1 MSEFPQGILVD
12 ALSEQWAV
20 LDDVLSTVDGDAWLT
35 PTALPGWTVRDV
47 VSHIIGTESM
57 LSGLKPPAT
66 AIDVHGLA
74 HVRNEIGALNE
85 RWVEGL
91 RAHTGA
97 QILAMF
103 REITSS
109 RLEVLGDMTQDDFD
123 ATAVTPAGPATYGRF
138 MRIRLFDCWIHEHDI
153 RDALGG
159 PAGDEGG
166 SRSNLAFQEIEGA
179 LGFIVGKLGHAP
191 DGSRVTFELSGP
203 LARTMHVEVDGR
215 AAVVPELSGPAT
227 STIAMDSRLFTRLAC
242 GRTTAADHVSEF
254 ELGGDTEVGRRI
266 LDHLAYTI

>member
-20 LDDVLSTVDGDAWLT
+20 VDDVLSTVDGDAWIT
-35 PTALPGWTVRDV
+35 PTALPGWTVRDI

-57 LSGLKPPAT
+57 LSGLEPPPT
-66 AIDVHGLA
+66 AIDVHGFP

-103 REITSS
+103 REVTSS
-109 RLEVLGDMTQDDFD
+109 RLEVLGDMTQADFD
-123 ATAVTPAGPATYGRF
+123 ATALTPAGPATYGRF

-153 RDALGG
+153 RDALDV

-166 SRSNLAFQEIEGA
+166 ARGELAFAEISGA
-179 LGFIVGKLGHAP
+179 IAFIVGKLGRAP
-191 DGSRVTFELSGP
+191 EGARVTFELSGP
-203 LARTMHVEVDGR
+203 LARTIHVEVDGR
-215 AAVVPELSGPAT
+215 AAVVSALSGPAT
-227 STIAMDSRLFTRLAC
+227 STIAMDSRLFTRLAT
-242 GRTTAADHVSEF
+242 GRTKAADHASEID
-254 ELGGDTEVGRRI
+254 LGGDGDVGKRI
-266 LDHLAYTI
+266 VDNLAFTI

>member
-1 MSEFPQGILVD
+1 MSEFPQGALVD

-20 LDDVLSTVDGDAWLT
+20 LDDVLSTVEGDAWLT
-35 PTALPGWTVRDV
+35 PTALPGWTVRDI

-57 LSGLKPPAT
+57 LSGLKPPET
-66 AIDVHGLA
+66 AIDVHGLL

-91 RAHTGA
+91 RAHTGE

-123 ATAVTPAGPATYGRF
+123 ATAVTPVGPAPYGRF
-138 MRIRLFDCWIHEHDI
+138 MRIRLWDCWIHEHDI
-153 RDALGG
+153 RDALPV

-166 SRSNLAFQEIEGA
+166 SRGNLAFIEIEGA
-179 LGFIVGKLGHAP
+179 LGFIVGKLGRAP
-191 DGSRVTFELSGP
+191 EGARVTFELSGP
-203 LARTMHVEVDGR
+203 LARSIHVEMDGR
-215 AAVVPELSGPAT
+215 AAVVPQLSGPAT

-242 GRTTAADHVSEF
+242 GRTTAAEHESEF
-254 ELGGDTEVGRRI
+254 RLGGNVEVGRRI
-266 LDHLAYTI
+266 VDNLTYTI

>member
-1 MSEFPQGILVD
+1 MSEFPQGMIVD

-20 LDDVLSTVDGDAWLT
+20 LDDVLSTVEGDAWIT
-35 PTALPGWTVRDV
+35 PTALPGWTVRDI
-47 VSHIIGTESM
+47 VSHIIGTESL
-57 LSGLKPPAT
+57 LSGLKPPET
-66 AIDVHGLA
+66 AIDVHALP

-91 RAHTGA
+91 RAHTGE

-109 RLEVLGDMTQDDFD
+109 RREALSDMTQADFD
-123 ATAVTPAGPATYGRF
+123 AAAVTPAGPATYGRF

-153 RDALGG
+153 RDALAV

-166 SRSNLAFQEIEGA
+166 SRGNLAFMEIENA
-179 LGFIVGKLGHAP
+179 LGFIVGKLGRAP
-191 DGSRVTFELSGP
+191 EGARVTFELSGP
-203 LARTMHVEVDGR
+203 LARTIHVEMDGR
-215 AAVVPELSGPAT
+215 AAVVPTLSGPAT

-242 GRTTAADHVSEF
+242 GRTKAAEHVAEF
-254 ELGGDTEVGRRI
+254 ELGGDVEVGRRI
-266 LDHLAYTI
+266 VDNLTFTI

>member
-1 MSEFPQGILVD
+1 MSEFPQGALAD

-20 LDDVLSTVDGDAWLT
+20 LDDVLSTVEGDAWLT
-35 PTALPGWTVRDV
+35 PTSLPGWTVRDI
-47 VSHIIGTESM
+47 VSHIIGTESL
-57 LSGLKPPAT
+57 LSGLKPPVT

-91 RAHTGA
+91 RAHTGE

-103 REITSS
+103 REITST
-109 RLEVLGDMTQDDFD
+109 RREMLADMTQADFD
-123 ATAVTPAGPATYGRF
+123 AATATPVGPAPYGRF

-153 RDALGG
+153 RDALPA

-166 SRSNLAFQEIEGA
+166 SRGNLAFMEIEGA
-179 LGFIVGKLGHAP
+179 LGFIVGKQGRAP
-191 DGSRVTFELSGP
+191 EGARVTFELSGP
-203 LARTMHVEVDGR
+203 LARTIHVEMDGR
-215 AAVVPELSGPAT
+215 AAVVPQLSGPAT

-242 GRTTAADHVSEF
+242 GRTWAEEHRSEI
-254 ELGGDTEVGRRI
+254 ELGGDVAVGKRI
-266 LDHLAYTI
+266 VDNFAFTV

>member
-20 LDDVLSTVDGDAWLT
+20 LDDVLSTVQGDAWLT

-57 LSGLKPPAT
+57 LSGLERRRRRSTCTDWPTCAT
-66 AIDVHGLA
+66 RSA
-74 HVRNEIGALNE
+74 ALNE

-91 RAHTGA
+91 RAHTGP

-123 ATAVTPAGPATYGRF
+123 AAAVTPAGPATYGRF

-166 SRSNLAFQEIEGA
+166 SRGNLAFQEIAGA
-179 LGFIVGKLGHAP
+179 LGFVVGKLGHAP
-191 DGSRVTFELSGP
+191 EGP
-203 LARTMHVEVDGR
+203 G
-215 AAVVPELSGPAT
+215 
-227 STIAMDSRLFTRLAC
+227 
-242 GRTTAADHVSEF
+242 
-254 ELGGDTEVGRRI
+254 
-266 LDHLAYTI
+266 

>member
-20 LDDVLSTVDGDAWLT
+20 LDDLLSTVDGDAWIT

-47 VSHIIGTESM
+47 VSHIVGTESM
-57 LSGLKPPAT
+57 LSGLKPPQT

-97 QILAMF
+97 QVLAMF

-109 RLEVLGDMTQDDFD
+109 RLEVLGDMTQADFD
-123 ATAVTPAGPATYGRF
+123 AAALTPAGPGTYGRF

-153 RDALGG
+153 RDALDA

-166 SRSNLAFQEIEGA
+166 SRGELAFAEIAGA
-179 LGFIVGKLGHAP
+179 LAFIVGKLGGAP
-191 DGSRVTFELSGP
+191 EGARVTFELSGP
-203 LARTMHVEVDGR
+203 LARTIHVEVDGR
-215 AAVVPELSGPAT
+215 AAVVPALSGPAT
-227 STIAMDSRLFTRLAC
+227 STIGMDSRLFTRLAT
-242 GRTTAADHVSEF
+242 GRTKAADHASEID
-254 ELGGDTEVGRRI
+254 LGGDGGVGKRI
-266 LDHLAYTI
+266 VDNLAFTI

>member
-1 MSEFPQGILVD
+1 MSEFPQGMLVD

-20 LDDVLSTVDGDAWLT
+20 LDDVLSTVEGDAWIT
-35 PTALPGWTVRDV
+35 PTALPGWTVRDI

-57 LSGLKPPAT
+57 LSGLEPPET
-66 AIDVHGLA
+66 AIDVHGLL
-74 HVRNEIGALNE
+74 HVRNEIGAYNE

-91 RAHTGA
+91 RAHTGD

-103 REITSS
+103 REITSTRQEALS
-109 RLEVLGDMTQDDFD
+109 AMTQADFD
-123 ATAVTPAGPATYGRF
+123 APTVTPAGPATYGRF

-153 RDALGG
+153 RDALDV

-166 SRSNLAFQEIEGA
+166 SRGDLAFQEIAGA

-191 DGSRVTFELSGP
+191 DGARVTFELSGP
-203 LARTMHVEVDGR
+203 LARTLHVEVDGR
-215 AAVVPELSGPAT
+215 AAVVPALSGPAT

-242 GRTTAADHVSEF
+242 GRTVAADHVSEF

-266 LDHLAYTI
+266 LDHLAYTV